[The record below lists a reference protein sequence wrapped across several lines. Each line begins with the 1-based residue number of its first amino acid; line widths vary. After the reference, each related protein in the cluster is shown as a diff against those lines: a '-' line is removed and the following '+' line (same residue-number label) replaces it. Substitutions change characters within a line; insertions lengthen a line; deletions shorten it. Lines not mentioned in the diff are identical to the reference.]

1 MNVDSSWAHKMVEA
15 QRSLARL
22 SDMQIVARAKQEG
35 ISVSQSPEKMRREL
49 SEILAKKSQEQ
60 HERIL
65 NQKLKSSVIDDK
77 GRSVTEGKIA

>member
-15 QRSLARL
+15 QRSLSRL

-49 SEILAKKSQEQ
+49 SERLAKKAQDQ
-60 HERIL
+60 HEKIL
-65 NQKLKSSVIDDK
+65 NQRLKNSTIDEQ
-77 GRSVTEGKIA
+77 GRSVTEGKIS